1 MHKLVVSWYGDNST
15 IDEMFPNTKITDMA
29 DIFIE
34 KARYTVNYAIAPCF
48 RITKRASNFIWIVM
62 AFYIENEKK
71 VIQEFEIDLAIRFW
85 EKLQVRYWNAMFF
98 GATNYF

>member
-1 MHKLVVSWYGDNST
+1 MHKLVVSYGDNST

-85 EKLQVRYWNAMFF
+85 EKLQARYWNAMFF